1 MNFKRNLSIIRNVK
15 NTKFFLFLGIC
26 LIFIGFSV
34 FSPQKVE
41 TIKQSATPTPTS
53 SPISTYSKVTKVF
66 DGDTIEI
73 EGGQKVR
80 YIGIDA
86 AEVYPTI
93 QCFSEEALAK
103 NKELVLGKVV
113 RIEKDLSETDK
124 YGRLLR
130 FVYIGDVFVND
141 ELTKDGF
148 TKVMTVPPDVKNKDQ
163 FLQSEKYA
171 EENNLGLW
179 GKCQN

>member
-1 MNFKRNLSIIRNVK
+1 MSRIGKISLLVSTGIVFMLTGLVIYQESLVKIRSTLV
-15 NTKFFLFLGIC
+15 
-26 LIFIGFSV
+26 SV
-34 FSPQKVE
+34 
-41 TIKQSATPTPTS
+41 TPTPQAS
-53 SPISTYSKVTKVF
+53 NSVIFAKVTKVF

-80 YIGIDA
+80 YIGIDS

-103 NKELVLGKVV
+103 NRELVLGKVV
-113 RIEKDLSETDK
+113 SLEKDVSETDK

-130 FVYIGDVFVND
+130 FVYIGDIFVNN
-141 ELTKDGF
+141 ELTKEGY
-148 TKVMTVPPDVKNKDQ
+148 TKVMTVPPDIKYMDQ
-163 FLQSEKYA
+163 FTQSEKYA
-171 EENNLGLW
+171 IESNLGLW